1 MELGRLLLLV
11 RLLLLPLL
19 QQAPLV
25 ANMPSTSVAWSS
37 SVLMGGRSGLFARRT
52 WLASHPEGST
62 FPPSIKSRS
71 TRRGSHSRSRRLK
84 SPTSPN
90 SST

>member
-1 MELGRLLLLV
+1 MELGRLLLFV

-37 SVLMGGRSGLFARRT
+37 SVAVVTLVLVALHTTPRQCQTTARV
-52 WLASHPEGST
+52 G
-62 FPPSIKSRS
+62 PPLPIPP
-71 TRRGSHSRSRRLK
+71 LDCV
-84 SPTSPN
+84 
-90 SST
+90 